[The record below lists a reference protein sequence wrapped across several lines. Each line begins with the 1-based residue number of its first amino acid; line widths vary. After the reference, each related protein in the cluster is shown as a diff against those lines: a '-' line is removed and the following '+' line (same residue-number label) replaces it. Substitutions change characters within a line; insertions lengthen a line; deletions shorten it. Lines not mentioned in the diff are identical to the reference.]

1 MRRGS
6 RDGDPPSRS
15 GGLSAS
21 LARADASGD
30 AERAYGRSSSYGA
43 GPVPR
48 ASSSGADRG
57 PEHEES
63 PRAKRERWGATYRS
77 PYAQSAGMDIP
88 SAGASRRSRIG
99 AAPAYDSATR
109 SYGRDHYA
117 SRAEAQPRSFSRA
130 PISPSSDDR
139 PAGLPSRRALDRR
152 ASTDLG
158 SSPTTTFERHD
169 AQRRRDAEARDA
181 DVIARALGRAS
192 VVESRPLASRRDDDD
207 DARVNI
213 FGHDHRAHP
222 GHPSASSAPSRV
234 GSSSAE
240 RRARLLDRARRVAAD
255 RSTPDPAA
263 GSGRSF
269 GDARFFS
276 GGDDVDARARGGP
289 GDGSFGVGDYGA
301 SLVFPDSRRLRD
313 APSSPPG
320 AGGSLSGFSLDLDEI
335 DARRRELARR
345 KAATLAA
352 VANPEPKAREVK
364 MFDRPRG
371 LRGLSNLGNTC
382 FIASCVQCL
391 AHAPPTARYF
401 LDDAKSGDDENG
413 RASASGPARV
423 LAPATERLVRA
434 IHAGGDH
441 AGPGGRGAHA
451 PKDFL
456 RAMDRA
462 PPLDLF
468 ADGDQH
474 DSQEFLR
481 YLLDRLNDELNVVRV
496 APPYVEEKDD
506 FTERES
512 DKAERLW
519 AKYKARTSSVVADA
533 FAGQLQSLVTCDA
546 CGKASSSYDPFWDLS
561 LPLRRAGEPDAAPP
575 SRAGSLIRYV
585 AGGGATSEPLDVR
598 DCLEAFAED
607 ERLSG
612 QNAFRCPRCK
622 AVGGATKR
630 LRIKRWPRVL
640 VLHLKRFS
648 WNERGRPGRKIDRA
662 VDVPGDIE
670 LRDVLCA
677 EERASHAPVRYG
689 LFGVIDHSGS
699 LSGGHYTATCDA
711 GGGEWYRFDDETV
724 TRTKGAPKSSR
735 HAYVLMYAL
744 KSR

>member
-1 MRRGS
+1 
-6 RDGDPPSRS
+6 
-15 GGLSAS
+15 
-21 LARADASGD
+21 
-30 AERAYGRSSSYGA
+30 
-43 GPVPR
+43 
-48 ASSSGADRG
+48 
-57 PEHEES
+57 
-63 PRAKRERWGATYRS
+63 
-77 PYAQSAGMDIP
+77 MDIP

-158 SSPTTTFERHD
+158 SSPTTAERHD

-192 VVESRPLASRRDDDD
+192 VVESRPLASRRDDDDD

-255 RSTPDPAA
+255 RSMPDPAA

-276 GGDDVDARARGGP
+276 GATTSTRALAEDRAMARSGSATTEHRSCSPIRVGFGTRRRLLPARGVRFPGFRSTSTRSTRDAASSRAEGGVTRGGREPRAEGEGGEDVRPPARPPRALEPREHVFHRVVRAVPRARAS
-289 GDGSFGVGDYGA
+289 DGA
-301 SLVFPDSRRLRD
+301 VFP
-313 APSSPPG
+313 
-320 AGGSLSGFSLDLDEI
+320 
-335 DARRRELARR
+335 RRREKRRRR
-345 KAATLAA
+345 KRSRERLG
-352 VANPEPKAREVK
+352 PGAR
-364 MFDRPRG
+364 
-371 LRGLSNLGNTC
+371 
-382 FIASCVQCL
+382 
-391 AHAPPTARYF
+391 
-401 LDDAKSGDDENG
+401 
-413 RASASGPARV
+413 

-441 AGPGGRGAHA
+441 AGPGGRGAYA

-462 PPLDLF
+462 PRSTSS

-585 AGGGATSEPLDVR
+585 AGGGSTSEPLDVR

-630 LRIKRWPRVL
+630 LRIKRWRGARPAPEAVQLERAGPAGAEDRPRG
-640 VLHLKRFS
+640 
-648 WNERGRPGRKIDRA
+648 GRPGRHRTARRVVRRGARA
-662 VDVPGDIE
+662 
-670 LRDVLCA
+670 R
-677 EERASHAPVRYG
+677 
-689 LFGVIDHSGS
+689 
-699 LSGGHYTATCDA
+699 
-711 GGGEWYRFDDETV
+711 
-724 TRTKGAPKSSR
+724 TRR
-735 HAYVLMYAL
+735 
-744 KSR
+744 